1 VPGFLRLGRV
11 LVHTREIAGV
21 IYLARGKW
29 WLVLAIIAA
38 DLIIATFIGD
48 RLIRWELEQI
58 REAW

>member
-1 VPGFLRLGRV
+1 M
-11 LVHTREIAGV
+11 
-21 IYLARGKW
+21 IYLARGRW

-38 DLIIATFIGD
+38 DLIIASFIGD

>member
-1 VPGFLRLGRV
+1 M
-11 LVHTREIAGV
+11 

-29 WLVLAIIAA
+29 WLVLAIIVA
-38 DLIIATFIGD
+38 DLIIATFVGE

>member
-1 VPGFLRLGRV
+1 MSSS
-11 LVHTREIAGV
+11 
-21 IYLARGKW
+21 KW